1 MSKNSIVTPLS
12 LRGNDFNQVNLL
24 KFLRPLHEKNK
35 NAGFGVGQYA
45 GGIAVANAYNCGCYS
60 PTQNRIYLSPL
71 YQSSNANWHY
81 IDCSTGEVVAYTTGL
96 GTTLAAQAYSSMTYS
111 PTQNRIYLT
120 PYINAT
126 SATWHYIDCNTGAVV
141 AYTHGATAT
150 GQAYS
155 GAVYSPKQNRIYFAP
170 YLQAAYINWHYLDCT
185 TGAIVS
191 YSAAILSA
199 TYVGA
204 CYSPAQ
210 DRIYFIPF
218 GMSSQANWHYIN
230 CSTGSLVAY
239 DHGFGTTIPANA
251 YTGGCYSPTQNRI
264 YFMPRGISS
273 AADWHY
279 INCNTGAIV
288 AYTHGATV
296 ASSAFAGGCYSPLSN
311 KIFLAPLGSSSSAT
325 WYYIDCNT
333 GAVVPYNHGFGTTIP
348 GSAYSGAV
356 YSPMQNK
363 IFFIPQG
370 QSSQANWHY
379 VKEYSASENTVALMS
394 GAMFNKY

>member
-1 MSKNSIVTPLS
+1 
-12 LRGNDFNQVNLL
+12 
-24 KFLRPLHEKNK
+24 
-35 NAGFGVGQYA
+35 
-45 GGIAVANAYNCGCYS
+45 
-60 PTQNRIYLSPL
+60 
-71 YQSSNANWHY
+71 
-81 IDCSTGEVVAYTTGL
+81 
-96 GTTLAAQAYSSMTYS
+96 
-111 PTQNRIYLT
+111 
-120 PYINAT
+120 
-126 SATWHYIDCNTGAVV
+126 
-141 AYTHGATAT
+141 
-150 GQAYS
+150 
-155 GAVYSPKQNRIYFAP
+155 
-170 YLQAAYINWHYLDCT
+170 
-185 TGAIVS
+185 
-191 YSAAILSA
+191 
-199 TYVGA
+199 
-204 CYSPAQ
+204 
-210 DRIYFIPF
+210 
-218 GMSSQANWHYIN
+218 
-230 CSTGSLVAY
+230 
-239 DHGFGTTIPANA
+239 
-251 YTGGCYSPTQNRI
+251 
-264 YFMPRGISS
+264 MPRGISS

-370 QSSQANWHY
+370 QSSQTNWHY